1 MLSTREKFNTLLNMA
16 LVKSTFL
23 GGGDANMHD
32 FVRFTAPISYDLTTI
47 FRNKITVGFLKAYSV
62 SQ

>member
-1 MLSTREKFNTLLNMA
+1 ML
-16 LVKSTFL
+16 L

-47 FRNKITVGFLKAYSV
+47 FGNKIISIAITTSEWTACEAHKHGRQTHFSCFAL
-62 SQ
+62 

>member
-1 MLSTREKFNTLLNMA
+1 ML
-16 LVKSTFL
+16 L

-47 FRNKITVGFLKAYSV
+47 FENKITVGFFVGLLY
-62 SQ
+62 